1 MDDFEIS
8 EGESERTRALY
19 DRLLDRTKHYMVWRC
34 GFAKCEASAAEQE
47 EDEEEEDQEEIDAIE
62 LNKECIRRT

>member
-1 MDDFEIS
+1 MWVS
-8 EGESERTRALY
+8 
-19 DRLLDRTKHYMVWRC
+19 
-34 GFAKCEASAAEQE
+34 FAKCEASAAEQE

>member
-19 DRLLDRTKHYMVWRC
+19 DRLLDRTKHY
-34 GFAKCEASAAEQE
+34 KCEASAAEQE